1 MHKRVIESVA
11 LTFFLAAILGIPAW
25 SQGPSA
31 LKSRMS
37 APKDADIDANV
48 SIASLL
54 AKQEQS
60 AWSSNKG
67 GALEGYVVQVERDP
81 DGDVVMFLAAN
92 RGETNTTNW
101 VVVEVPPGWQKADAA
116 LSEKHCRSLL
126 GKHVKVTGWL
136 FYDTHPAEDPR
147 GTPWELHPVTRIAV
161 MN

>member
-11 LTFFLAAILGIPAW
+11 LIFFLVGISGIPAW
-25 SQGPSA
+25 SKGPSA

-67 GALEGYVVQVERDP
+67 GTLEGHVVQVEKDS

-92 RGETNTTNW
+92 RGETNTANW
-101 VVVEVPPGWQKADAA
+101 VIVEVPPRWQKANAG
-116 LSEKHCRSLL
+116 LSEKHCRGLL

-136 FYDTHPAEDPR
+136 FYDTHPQEDPR

>member
-31 LKSRMS
+31 LKSRRS

-67 GALEGYVVQVERDP
+67 GILEGHVVQVEKDS

-92 RGETNTTNW
+92 HGETNTNNW
-101 VVVEVPPGWQKADAA
+101 VIVEVPPAWQKRDAA
-116 LSEKHCRSLL
+116 LSEKHCRSLM

-136 FYDTHPAEDPR
+136 FYDTNPTEDPR

-161 MN
+161 MD